1 LKEAALKLEEVKM
14 EEKAPVFVKIDEYK
28 NVLDIIQVLKN
39 KVRDGKAIIE
49 KISQLKM
56 EEDAELEEWSAELE
70 EIEKRIEG
78 IDRSL
83 LKV

>member
-1 LKEAALKLEEVKM
+1 M
-14 EEKAPVFVKIDEYK
+14 ERAPVFVKIDEYK

-39 KVRDGKAIIE
+39 KVEDGKRILE

-70 EIEKRIEG
+70 EIEKRIDG

-83 LKV
+83 LQV

>member
-1 LKEAALKLEEVKM
+1 M